1 MKANII
7 SRYTKN
13 TFIEDI
19 NATVSCEFSQKSL
32 LIDNQKLTFL
42 IWDTCGQERY
52 RSLTKSFFKNSN
64 GVVIVFDLANYAS
77 FQNVNSWIEDAQEIL
92 GKMIPIVILANKSD
106 IETNLKKVED
116 YEIAELAQKYS
127 I

>member
-1 MKANII
+1 MQL
-7 SRYTKN
+7 
-13 TFIEDI
+13 
-19 NATVSCEFSQKSL
+19 VSCEFSQKSL

-52 RSLTKSFFKNSN
+52 FSLTKSFFKNSN
-64 GVVIVFDLANYAS
+64 GVVIVFDPNYAS
-77 FQNVNSWIEDAQEIL
+77 FQNLNSWIEDAQEIL
-92 GKMIPIVILANKSD
+92 GKIIPIVILANKSD

-116 YEIAELAQKYS
+116 YEIAELAKKYS